1 MEFIEKL
8 NGTEKMGQELKPKIK
23 IKQRPTGLII
33 LDGWG
38 HREEREHNAIA
49 QANTPNFD
57 KLMANNPNTLIST
70 SGMDVGLPSGQM
82 GNSEVGH
89 TNLGAGRVVYQELTR
104 IQKDIDDGRFYN
116 NNALH
121 NAVDK
126 AIQRDRVVHIIGL
139 LSDGGVHSH
148 IAHIKAALKLSS
160 EQGAK
165 TVLHIFADG
174 RDTAPQ
180 SAPKYIAEIEA
191 FIAELKGD
199 VSIGSII
206 GRFYA
211 MDRDTRW
218 DRTEAAYSLIA
229 CGKSEF
235 KVESAQEAIDLA
247 YSRGETDEFIQP
259 TSILNKKGKKSKVKD
274 GDSVIFMNFRSDRA
288 RQLTRAFILSDFAE
302 FHRCAT
308 PLLSAFVT
316 LTEYHKNFENFG
328 ATIAYR
334 PTNLKNTFG
343 EVIANYKLR
352 QLRIAETEKY
362 AHVTFFLNGGVEAP
376 YRGEDR
382 ILIPSPKVRT
392 YDLQP
397 EMSVPELTEKL
408 VEAIGSGTYD
418 TFVCNIA
425 NPDMVGHSGI
435 LEACIK
441 AVEAVDEALG
451 KILDAI
457 EKAGGQCIITADHGN
472 IEMLQ
477 DPETGEPFTS
487 HTTFPVPLAYFGP
500 KKVALRDGGRLPDV
514 MPTLLDLMEIPQPEE
529 MDGVSLIAK

>member
-1 MEFIEKL
+1 MVEKRMP
-8 NGTEKMGQELKPKIK
+8 NELKPKIK
-23 IKQRPTGLII
+23 VANRPTGLII

-38 HREEREHNAIA
+38 HREESDHNAIA
-49 QANTPNFD
+49 LANTPNFD
-57 KLMANNPNTLIST
+57 KLIAENPNTLIST
-70 SGMDVGLPSGQM
+70 SGMDVGLPHGQM

-104 IQKDIDDGRFYN
+104 IQKDIDDGRFFA
-116 NNALH
+116 NNAL
-121 NAVDK
+121 NKAVDEALK
-126 AIQRDRVVHIIGL
+126 RDRSVHIMGL

-148 IAHIKAALKLSS
+148 IDHTKAALKLCA
-160 EQGAK
+160 ENGVK

-180 SAPKYIAEIEA
+180 SALNYLADIQQYIAEIDTNSN
-191 FIAELKGD
+191 IH
-199 VSIGSII
+199 IGSII

-211 MDRDTRW
+211 MDRDNRW
-218 DRTEAAYSLIA
+218 DRTEACYSLIA
-229 CGKSEF
+229 CGKGEF
-235 KVESAQEAIDLA
+235 KYDSAEEAIEAA
-247 YSRGETDEFIQP
+247 YARGETDEFIQP
-259 TSILNKKGKKSKVKD
+259 SVILNSKGKKSKIKD
-274 GDSVIFMNFRSDRA
+274 GDSMIFMNFRADRA
-288 RQLTRAFILSDFAE
+288 RQITRSFILSDFAE

-328 ATIAYR
+328 ASIAYR
-334 PTNLKNTFG
+334 PSNLKNTFG
-343 EVIANYKLR
+343 EVISNYKLR

-362 AHVTFFLNGGVEAP
+362 AHVTFFLNGGIEQP

-397 EMSVPELTEKL
+397 EMSVGELTEKL
-408 VEAIGSGTYD
+408 VEAIESGTYD
-418 TFVCNIA
+418 TFICNIA

-441 AVEAVDEALG
+441 AVAAVDEALG
-451 KILDAI
+451 KILEAL
-457 EKAGGQCIITADHGN
+457 EKANGQCIITADHGN
-472 IEMLQ
+472 IEMLK
-477 DPETGEPFTS
+477 DPETGAPFTS

-500 KKVALRDGGRLPDV
+500 LKDVSLREGGRLPDV
-514 MPTLLDLMEIPQPEE
+514 MPTMLDLMEIPIPEE
-529 MDGVSLIAK
+529 MTGESLIK